1 MMTSQVSEPP
11 YFFEL
16 APERFFIFRL
26 KTGVLIENTG
36 WFYTRM
42 YRYSMYIKYGVS
54 HLPRYHSRQWYTDRR
69 IRLVSLLFKIC
80 RETVGEEGADSRWA
94 VV

>member
-1 MMTSQVSEPP
+1 
-11 YFFEL
+11 
-16 APERFFIFRL
+16 
-26 KTGVLIENTG
+26 
-36 WFYTRM
+36 
-42 YRYSMYIKYGVS
+42 MYIKYGVS

-69 IRLVSLLFKIC
+69 IRLVSLLFKIV